1 MKEAIRIEHSAIVI
15 LIGVKYNKKAT
26 QKICIAFVPPT
37 THNLNEILAGTIDL
51 ARVWDLYGYLI
62 K

>member
-1 MKEAIRIEHSAIVI
+1 VVA
-15 LIGVKYNKKAT
+15 LITDLSKDLTETKNRTSHFLNDKSGL
-26 QKICIAFVPPT
+26 VPPT

-62 K
+62 KEV